1 MLFLIL
7 TTFFVV
13 VYSSACDE
21 LEQYCWG
28 VCGSPLIFPF
38 REDCFE
44 EFDSKV
50 ASCRAPPGC
59 NCVIP
64 DRLLSIRAVSNVCEQ
79 RSCSNYNWVTLI
91 PSSTKWCQACGYDC
105 NGFQQ
110 DCINNGQYC
119 RSTAGCA
126 ARQMCVRWRQDAC
139 VNNLFPLN
147 EVCDPGVSTTSTSLV
162 TTKSP
167 TGVPT
172 TVTRSPTISPTL
184 SPTVTT
190 ITTNVPT
197 EFPTL
202 SPTISP
208 TVFPTVTTITTSVP
222 TLSPTNVPTEFPS
235 ETPVP
240 TETPTKTPVVAFPT
254 PSTFPESTKD
264 EPLKVFYITG
274 TIIMIYMTLIIGL
287 CVFWTMFYTKKSY
300 IQYKNRNERDI
311 ELITRNISL
320 QIPETRNKNNINN
333 DETISENEE
342 NSGNEGDEDTVSEF
356 VDEYIPG
363 TESERREY
371 KRKIRKREKR
381 LKSKNLK

>member
-7 TTFFVV
+7 TTLFVFV
-13 VYSSACDE
+13 NSSACDE

-64 DRLLSIRAVSNVCEQ
+64 DRLLSIRAVSNICEP

-91 PSSTKWCQACGYDC
+91 PSSNKWCQACGYDC
-105 NGFQQ
+105 NGFQK

-119 RSTAGCA
+119 RSNAGCA
-126 ARQMCVRWRQDAC
+126 LRQMCSRWRQDAC
-139 VNNLFPLN
+139 LNNLFPVN
-147 EVCDPGVSTTSTSLV
+147 EVCDPGI
-162 TTKSP
+162 
-167 TGVPT
+167 
-172 TVTRSPTISPTL
+172 TIS
-184 SPTVTT
+184 S
-190 ITTNVPT
+190 I
-197 EFPTL
+197 

-208 TVFPTVTTITTSVP
+208 TVITTVITKSPTVSPTVSPTRSPTNFPTVLP
-222 TLSPTNVPTEFPS
+222 TLSPTITTVPTVSPTVFPTQITTVS
-235 ETPVP
+235 P
-240 TETPTKTPVVAFPT
+240 TNIPTHTPTKT
-254 PSTFPESTKD
+254 PESTKD
-264 EPLKVFYITG
+264 ESLKVFYITG

-320 QIPETRNKNNINN
+320 QIPETRNKNNVN
-333 DETISENEE
+333 DETISEKSENEE
-342 NSGNEGDEDTVSEF
+342 NSDTVSEF

-371 KRKIRKREKR
+371 KRKIRNREKK